1 MKYYLYIIKTVDD
14 TLYCGITTNVLRRFI
29 EHASSKKGAKYTKIH
44 KPKEI
49 VYIDEFEDK
58 SSASREEYRIKKTL
72 TRVEKIELVNKNKE
86 KTEKFLKIFHE
97 MLDKHELK

>member
-1 MKYYLYIIKTVDD
+1 MKYYLYIIKTVDN
-14 TLYCGITTNVLRRFI
+14 TLYCGIATDVLRRFN
-29 EHASSKKGAKYTKIH
+29 EHLLSKKGAKYTKIH

-49 VYIDEFEDK
+49 VYVEEFEDK

-72 TRVEKIELVNKNKE
+72 TRIEKLELINKNKE

-97 MLDKHELK
+97 TLDKIVLK